1 MPKLAILD
9 DYANVALSLA
19 DWSALPDDVE
29 ISVYNDNLVE
39 PAALAERLAGC
50 EVVCIMRERTPFRRD
65 VLERLPDLKL
75 LVTSG
80 MRNASVDVAAANEL
94 GVTVC
99 GTGSSGAGVVE
110 LCWLLI
116 QAVVRHLPQEDRA
129 TRAGKW
135 QISVGKDLAGRTLG
149 LVGLGRLGG
158 RVAEIA
164 RFFDMDVVAWSRNL
178 TDERA
183 AEHGARR
190 VELDTL
196 MAEADIV
203 SVHLVLSERSRGLI
217 GARELGL
224 MKPDAYLVNTA
235 RGPIVDEA
243 ALVAALQAGRIAGA
257 ALDVFDQEPL
267 PKDHPFLAMDNVI
280 LAPHLGYVTEEI
292 FRTFYGQQ
300 VECVAAYLKGE
311 PVRVIQP

>member
-1 MPKLAILD
+1 MTKLAILD
-9 DYANVALSLA
+9 DYANVALELA
-19 DWSALPDDVE
+19 DWSVLEGVDIA
-29 ISVYNDNLVE
+29 VYNDNLVE
-39 PAALAERLAGC
+39 PEALAARLADC
-50 EVVCIMRERTPFRRD
+50 EIVCIMRERTPFRRD
-65 VLERLPDLKL
+65 VLEKLPKLKL

-99 GTGSSGAGVVE
+99 GTGSSGNGVVE

-116 QAVVRHLPQEDRA
+116 QAVVRHLPQEDKA
-129 TRAGKW
+129 TREGKW

-158 RVAEIA
+158 QVAKIA
-164 RFFDMDVVAWSRNL
+164 NVFGMTVIAWSQNL

-183 AEHGARR
+183 AEQGATR
-190 VELDTL
+190 VELDEL
-196 MAEADIV
+196 MARSDIV
-203 SVHLVLSERSRGLI
+203 SIHLVLSQRSRGLI

-235 RGPIVDEA
+235 RGPIVDEGALIA
-243 ALVAALQAGRIAGA
+243 ALREGRIAGA
-257 ALDVFDQEPL
+257 ALDVFDIEPL
-267 PKDHPFLAMDNVI
+267 PKDHPLLGMDNVI

-300 VECVAAYLKGE
+300 VEDVAAWLKGE
-311 PVRVIQP
+311 PMRVIAP